1 MFAHVKGVDTFKI
14 ITRIESR
21 VAADK
26 YLGIQEISGLL
37 AETNTGEATE
47 FVIQKIKAIR
57 DNGSRC
63 KWVKTTTRQTSHS
76 NLKGRL

>member
-1 MFAHVKGVDTFKI
+1 LILLKI

-26 YLGIQEISGLL
+26 YLVKNSIKFWEEISGLL

-47 FVIQKIKAIR
+47 FVIQR
-57 DNGSRC
+57 
-63 KWVKTTTRQTSHS
+63 
-76 NLKGRL
+76 